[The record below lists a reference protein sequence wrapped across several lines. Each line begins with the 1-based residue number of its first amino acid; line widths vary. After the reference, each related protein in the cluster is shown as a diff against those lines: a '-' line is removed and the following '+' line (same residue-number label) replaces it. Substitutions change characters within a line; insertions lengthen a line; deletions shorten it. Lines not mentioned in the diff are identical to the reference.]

1 MVSHVIWAVKDLM
14 VTYNPRREDLCCN
27 DIASHAMAKGPP
39 KGVEVDRHNTYNA
52 SRRDSTIVSCR
63 LASESDVEGK
73 IQHAGSL
80 DARTDEERESSTYA
94 IDKVSDIV
102 DGCDELDETV
112 DAGGEQ
118 TLAVSDAD
126 RLEDPWGEVV
136 QGVGSSQFMEEEE
149 HHG

>member
-1 MVSHVIWAVKDLM
+1 MTERPPKSVEINRHH
-14 VTYNPRREDLCCN
+14 TYDTTRRDFT
-27 DIASHAMAKGPP
+27 IASL
-39 KGVEVDRHNTYNA
+39 
-52 SRRDSTIVSCR
+52 RRFAR
-63 LASESDVEGK
+63 KADVEGK

>member
-80 DARTDEERESSTYA
+80 NARTNDKRQTSTYA
-94 IDKVSDIV
+94 LDKISNVV
-102 DGCDELDETV
+102 YRRDEFDL
-112 DAGGEQ
+112 
-118 TLAVSDAD
+118 
-126 RLEDPWGEVV
+126 
-136 QGVGSSQFMEEEE
+136 
-149 HHG
+149 